1 MEQESE
7 EILRSR
13 WRKKKDS
20 IQNFYSNL
28 SRLRRKLNKDLTNS
42 DEKDFLTALCI
53 IIMLKTSERVGNE
66 NSASD
71 RGHFGVTGFKK
82 DHIEIYDNGLILFE
96 YKGKSGVEH
105 FKLIQDKR
113 LADYLSEAIINSPTN
128 KVFVTSNG
136 FQIKSD
142 RINRYLSYFGIIAKD
157 IRGFSANKMVNEKLQ
172 KIRPEKTEEKRK
184 RQFNAIAKEVAEEV
198 GHGNAT
204 LQKHYLVPEMKE
216 MFLRSGRVL
225 KLDRKYRL

>member
-7 EILRSR
+7 EILQKR

-28 SRLRRKLNKDLTNS
+28 SRLRRRLNKDLNS
-42 DEKDFLTALCI
+42 GNEKDFLTALAI
-53 IIMLKTSERVGNE
+53 TTMLKTSERVGNN
-66 NSASD
+66 NSASEK
-71 RGHFGVTGFKK
+71 GHFGVTGFKK
-82 DHIEIYDNGLILFE
+82 NHVEIYENGLILFE

-105 FKLIQDKR
+105 FKLVQDKR
-113 LADYLSEAIINSPTN
+113 LADYLIEAINNSSTN
-128 KVFVTSNG
+128 KVFATSDG
-136 FQIKSD
+136 FQIKAD
-142 RINRYLSYFGIIAKD
+142 RINRYLSDYGIIAKD
-157 IRGFSANKMVNEKLQ
+157 IRGFSANKMVNEKLK
-172 KIRPEKTEEKRK
+172 KIKPEKTEEKRK

-216 MFLRSGRVL
+216 MFMRSGRVL